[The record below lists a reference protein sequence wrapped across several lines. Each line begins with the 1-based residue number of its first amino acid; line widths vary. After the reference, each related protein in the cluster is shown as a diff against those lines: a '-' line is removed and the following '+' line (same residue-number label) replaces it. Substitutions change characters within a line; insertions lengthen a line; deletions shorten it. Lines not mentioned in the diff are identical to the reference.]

1 VNVSGTPAPE
11 LPPAVIEQA
20 DIPLPRRVPHV
31 HRVLTLPP
39 YDVRLRR
46 ELAQRRLLV
55 SIGRQVLRVA
65 SLHVLDAIAIGA
77 ATFLATEVAP
87 VADTRRLW
95 PSLIGLVLIGL
106 NANSAYKPGDA
117 RRDARRLLL
126 GVGLAGVVLAVVAIL
141 PPSIELPLAFL
152 PTFLAVALAALIVER
167 WLVDLVVR
175 QAYAHGIGLRKA
187 LIVGRHSEV
196 DEIVTGLKNDLNRD
210 HRIIGYVTPSHVY
223 DSKALGSIDD
233 LDSILDR
240 EDAAELILAGS
251 LRADVVQRVADA
263 CIKRG
268 TAMIAVPS
276 WGRGIRG
283 WAEPVKVGG
292 LPGYH
297 VHPARLGMPALVLK
311 RATDLVLTTVGLV
324 ACAPLM
330 GLIALAIK
338 IDSRGPVF
346 FRQRR
351 VGLGGRDFMMWKFRS
366 MTHEA
371 EMKRDQ
377 ISHLNA
383 YADGRLFKL
392 RDDPRVTR
400 VGRVLRRF
408 SLDELPQLLNV
419 LAGEMS
425 LVGPRPPVPAE
436 VGRYE
441 PRHFVRLS
449 VVPGL
454 TGPWQVG
461 GRNLITDF
469 EEVVRLERE
478 YIDGWSLRL
487 DLRIMA
493 KTLGVVLSGRGAY

>member
-1 VNVSGTPAPE
+1 VAGATLAAAE
-11 LPPAVIEQA
+11 I
-20 DIPLPRRVPHV
+20 VPV
-31 HRVLTLPP
+31 T
-39 YDVRLRR
+39 DM
-46 ELAQRRLLV
+46 
-55 SIGRQVLRVA
+55 
-65 SLHVLDAIAIGA
+65 
-77 ATFLATEVAP
+77 
-87 VADTRRLW
+87 RRLW
-95 PSLIGLVLIGL
+95 PSLVGLVLIGL
-106 NANSAYKPGDA
+106 NANGAYRPGDA

-126 GVGLAGVVLAVVAIL
+126 GVGLAAAVLAMLAVL
-141 PPSIELPLAFL
+141 PPSVDLPLAFL
-152 PTFLAVALAALIVER
+152 PCFIPIALGALIAER

-187 LIVGRHSEV
+187 LIVGRHGEV
-196 DEIVTGLKNDLNRD
+196 EEILNGLQNDLNRD
-210 HRIIGYVTPSHVY
+210 HRIIGYVTPSYVY
-223 DSKALGSIDD
+223 DAKALGSIDD
-233 LDSILDR
+233 LDAILDR
-240 EDAAELILAGS
+240 EDAAELIIAGS
-251 LRADVVQRVADA
+251 LRAEVVQRVADA

-276 WGRGIRG
+276 WGRGVRG
-283 WAEPVKVGG
+283 WAEPVKIGG

-311 RATDLVLTTVGLV
+311 RATDLVLTVIGLA
-324 ACAPLM
+324 ACSPLM
-330 GLIALAIK
+330 ALIALAIK
-338 IDSRGPVF
+338 IDSPGPVF

-366 MTHEA
+366 MSCQA
-371 EMKRDQ
+371 EDKREQ
-377 ISHLNA
+377 IAHLNA

-408 SLDELPQLLNV
+408 SLDELPQLINV
-419 LAGEMS
+419 LAGDMS
-425 LVGPRPPVPAE
+425 LVGPRPPVPVE

-478 YIDGWSLRL
+478 YIDAWSLRL
-487 DLRIMA
+487 DLQIMA
-493 KTLGVVLSGRGAY
+493 KTVGVVLSGRGAY

>member
-1 VNVSGTPAPE
+1 VNLSGIPAPE
-11 LPPAVIEQA
+11 LPPAVVEQA
-20 DIPLPRRVPHV
+20 DAQLPRRAPHQA
-31 HRVLTLPP
+31 RVLSLPP

-46 ELAQRRLLV
+46 ELAQRRLLL
-55 SIGRQVLRVA
+55 SIGRQILRIA
-65 SLHVLDAIAIGA
+65 SLHTLDAAAVAGA
-77 ATFLATEVAP
+77 AFIASRIASVS
-87 VADTRRLW
+87 DTRRLW
-95 PSLIGLVLIGL
+95 PSLIALVLIGL
-106 NANSAYKPGDA
+106 NANGAYRPGDA
-117 RRDARRLLL
+117 RRDSRRLLF
-126 GVGLAGVVLAVVAIL
+126 GVGLAALVLAVLSFL
-141 PPSIELPLAFL
+141 PPNVDVAPEFMLSFAPA
-152 PTFLAVALAALIVER
+152 ALAALITER
-167 WLVDLVVR
+167 SLVDVVVR

-187 LIVGRHSEV
+187 VVVGRHGDVEQ
-196 DEIVTGLKNDLNRD
+196 ILTGLENDLNRD
-210 HRIIGYVTPSHVY
+210 HRIIGYVTPSHVV
-223 DSKALGSIDD
+223 DAKALGSIDD
-233 LDSILDR
+233 LDAILDR
-240 EDAAELILAGS
+240 EDAAELITVGS
-251 LRADVVQRVADA
+251 LRPDVAQRVADA

-268 TAMIAVPS
+268 TAMITVPS
-276 WGRGIRG
+276 LGSGIRG

-311 RATDLVLTTVGLV
+311 RATDLVLTVVGLV
-324 ACAPLM
+324 VCAPLM
-330 GLIALAIK
+330 ALIAAAIK

-371 EMKRDQ
+371 EVKRAQ

-392 RDDPRVTR
+392 RDDPRITR

-408 SLDELPQLLNV
+408 SLDELPQLINV

-425 LVGPRPPVPAE
+425 LVGPRPPVPIE

-478 YIDGWSLRL
+478 YIDDWSLRL
-487 DLRIMA
+487 DLKIMA
-493 KTLGVVLSGRGAY
+493 KTVGVVLSGRGAY

>member
-1 VNVSGTPAPE
+1 
-11 LPPAVIEQA
+11 
-20 DIPLPRRVPHV
+20 VPHQ
-31 HRVLTLPP
+31 HRVLSLPP

-55 SIGRQVLRVA
+55 SIGRQILRVA
-65 SLHVLDAIAIGA
+65 SLHVLDAVAIFGA
-77 ATFLATEVAP
+77 AVLATEIAP
-87 VADTRRLW
+87 VTDTRRLW
-95 PSLIGLVLIGL
+95 PSLVGLMLIGL
-106 NANSAYKPGDA
+106 NANGAYRSGDA
-117 RRDARRLLL
+117 RRDSRRLLL
-126 GVGLAGVVLAVVAIL
+126 GVGLATVVLAVFAIL
-141 PPSIELPLAFL
+141 PPSVIISLAFL
-152 PTFLAVALAALIVER
+152 VCFVPVALATLIVER
-167 WLVDLVVR
+167 WLVDLIVR

-187 LIVGRHSEV
+187 LIVGRRADVE
-196 DEIVTGLKNDLNRD
+196 EILTGLQNDRNRD
-210 HRIIGYVTPSHVY
+210 HRIIGYVTPSYVY

-233 LDSILDR
+233 LDAILDR
-240 EDAAELILAGS
+240 EDAAELIIAGS
-251 LRADVVQRVADA
+251 LRSDVLQRVADA
-263 CIKRG
+263 CVKRG

-283 WAEPVKVGG
+283 WAEPVKLGG
-292 LPGYH
+292 LRGYH
-297 VHPARLGMPALVLK
+297 VHPARLGMPALIVK
-311 RATDLVLTTVGLV
+311 RVTDLVLTVVGLV

-330 GLIALAIK
+330 ALIALAIK
-338 IDSRGPVF
+338 IESRGPVF

-366 MTHEA
+366 MSHEA
-371 EMKRDQ
+371 ETKRVQ
-377 ISHLNA
+377 IAHLNA

-392 RDDPRVTR
+392 RDDPRITR
-400 VGRVLRRF
+400 VGRLLRRF

-419 LAGEMS
+419 LAGDMS
-425 LVGPRPPVPAE
+425 LVGPRPPVPVE

-478 YIDGWSLRL
+478 YIDDWSLRL

-493 KTLGVVLSGRGAY
+493 KTVGVVLTGRGAY

>member
-1 VNVSGTPAPE
+1 
-11 LPPAVIEQA
+11 
-20 DIPLPRRVPHV
+20 
-31 HRVLTLPP
+31 
-39 YDVRLRR
+39 
-46 ELAQRRLLV
+46 LLV
-55 SIGRQVLRVA
+55 SIGRQCLRIA
-65 SLHVLDAIAIGA
+65 SLHVLDAIAVVGA
-77 ATFLATEVAP
+77 ALTASAIAP
-87 VADTRRLW
+87 VTDTRRLW
-95 PSLIGLVLIGL
+95 PALVGLVLVGL
-106 NANSAYKPGDA
+106 NANGAYRPGDA
-117 RRDARRLLL
+117 RRDGGRLLL
-126 GVGLAGVVLAVVAIL
+126 GVGLAGLVLAILAIL
-141 PPSIELPLAFL
+141 PPSIEMPLAFL
-152 PTFLAVALAALIVER
+152 ACFVPAALAALLVER
-167 WLVDLVVR
+167 SLVDVAVR
-175 QAYAHGIGLRKA
+175 QAYAHGSGLRKA
-187 LIVGRHSEV
+187 LIVGRHGDV
-196 DEIVTGLKNDLNRD
+196 DEILTGLHNDLSRD

-240 EDAAELILAGS
+240 EDAAELIIAGS
-251 LRADVVQRVADA
+251 LRSEVVQRVADA

-276 WGRGIRG
+276 WGRGVRG

-311 RATDLVLTTVGLV
+311 RATDVTLTVAGLIV
-324 ACAPLM
+324 CAPLM
-330 GLIALAIK
+330 ALIALAIK
-338 IDSRGPVF
+338 IDTRGPVF

-371 EMKRDQ
+371 EHQRGQ
-377 ISHLNA
+377 IAHLNP

-392 RDDPRVTR
+392 RDDPRITR
-400 VGRVLRRF
+400 VGRLLRRF

-425 LVGPRPPVPAE
+425 LVGPRPPIPLE
-436 VGRYE
+436 VGKYE

-478 YIDGWSLRL
+478 YIDDWSLRL

-493 KTLGVVLSGRGAY
+493 KTVGVVLSGRGAY

>member
-1 VNVSGTPAPE
+1 
-11 LPPAVIEQA
+11 
-20 DIPLPRRVPHV
+20 
-31 HRVLTLPP
+31 
-39 YDVRLRR
+39 
-46 ELAQRRLLV
+46 
-55 SIGRQVLRVA
+55 
-65 SLHVLDAIAIGA
+65 VLDAIAIVGGA
-77 ATFLATEVAP
+77 LLASEIAP
-87 VADTRRLW
+87 VTDTRRLW
-95 PSLIGLVLIGL
+95 PSLVGLVLIGL
-106 NANSAYKPGDA
+106 NANGAYKPGNA
-117 RRDARRLLL
+117 RRDSRRLLL
-126 GVGLAGVVLAVVAIL
+126 GVGLAAVVLGVFAIL
-141 PPSIELPLAFL
+141 PPSIEMPLAFL
-152 PTFLAVALAALIVER
+152 LCFVPAAVAALIAER
-167 WLVDLVVR
+167 SLVDLAVR

-187 LIVGRHSEV
+187 LIVGRYRDVE
-196 DEIVTGLKNDLNRD
+196 EILIGLQNELSRD

-233 LDSILDR
+233 LDVILDR
-240 EDAAELILAGS
+240 EEAAELIIAGS
-251 LRADVVQRVADA
+251 LRPDVVQRVADA

-268 TAMIAVPS
+268 TAIITVPS

-283 WAEPVKVGG
+283 WAEPVRVGG

-311 RATDLVLTTVGLV
+311 RVTDLVLTVVGLV

-338 IDSRGPVF
+338 VDSRGPVF

-366 MTHEA
+366 MMHEA
-371 EMKRDQ
+371 EDQ
-377 ISHLNA
+377 RGQIAHLNP
-383 YADGRLFKL
+383 YADDRLFKL

-400 VGRVLRRF
+400 VGRLLRRF
-408 SLDELPQLLNV
+408 SLDELPQLFNV

-425 LVGPRPPVPAE
+425 LVGPRPPIPLE

-478 YIDGWSLRL
+478 YIDDWSLRL

-493 KTLGVVLSGRGAY
+493 KTVGVVLSGRGAY